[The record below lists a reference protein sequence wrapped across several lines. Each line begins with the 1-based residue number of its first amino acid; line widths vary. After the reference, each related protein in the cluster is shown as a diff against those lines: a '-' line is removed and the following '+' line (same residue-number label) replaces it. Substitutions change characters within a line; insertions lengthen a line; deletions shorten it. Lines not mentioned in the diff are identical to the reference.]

1 MLITFITQTFTKK
14 EVLMKEVAKIV
25 LVSVVLPVAA
35 QIAQQLAEDWLR
47 RSQANKRRNKRWK
60 IELM

>member
-1 MLITFITQTFTKK
+1 
-14 EVLMKEVAKIV
+14 MKEVAKIV

-35 QIAQQLAEDWLR
+35 QIAQQFAEDWLR
-47 RSQANKRRNKRWK
+47 RSQMNRRRSKRWK